1 MHGSKSKEV
10 TEIETG
16 GVRKFLTIVVIAAV
30 VIWIGTGCH
39 IARIKSFG
47 LDMGGLEIEYWEPAP
62 VIGESGHFD
71 SDSTIPYVVPVSYQ
85 KLLPYAKRQ

>member
-10 TEIETG
+10 AETETG
-16 GVRKFLTIVVIAAV
+16 GVRKFLTIAAIAAV
-30 VIWIGTGCH
+30 VIWIGAGCH
-39 IARIKSFG
+39 MTRIKSFD

-71 SDSTIPYVVPVSYQ
+71 SDLTVPYVVPVSSQ
-85 KLLPYAKRQ
+85 KLLPYAKR

>member
-16 GVRKFLTIVVIAAV
+16 GVRKFLTIAAIAAV

-39 IARIKSFG
+39 MTRIKSFD
-47 LDMGGLEIEYWEPAP
+47 LDMGGLEIEYWEPPP
-62 VIGESGHFD
+62 VIGEQGSIG
-71 SDSTIPYVVPVSYQ
+71 SDLTVPYTVPVSYP
-85 KLLPYAKRQ
+85 KLMPLARGK